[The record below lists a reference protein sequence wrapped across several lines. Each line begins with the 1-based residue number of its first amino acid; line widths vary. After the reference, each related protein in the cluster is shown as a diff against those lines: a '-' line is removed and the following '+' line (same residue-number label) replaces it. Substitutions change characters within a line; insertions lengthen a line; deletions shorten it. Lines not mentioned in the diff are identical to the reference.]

1 MQAAKIYQ
9 VSHWMDDLQRRG
21 RITFALKEVY
31 EQFSSRNEAALKNAL
46 TRLVKKERISSVWQ
60 GFYVIIPIEFS
71 AKGIVPP
78 VLYIDE
84 LMKYLN
90 RPHGFLK
97 PVRSLD

>member
-21 RITFALKEVY
+21 RITFALEVY
-31 EQFSSRNEAALKNAL
+31 EQFSFRNEAALKNAL

-71 AKGIVPP
+71 SKGIVPL
-78 VLYIDE
+78 VLYIDD
-84 LMKYLN
+84 LMKYLI